1 MMSLQRPKG
10 ALQGLDRV
18 GPLGGQV
25 LGSSA
30 TGTLEIQGVLEFSN
44 PVSNRLAGR
53 SVTQRLVIV
62 ITAGCSILAWPQAG
76 CEQVLGR
83 DSPEPTLTG
92 DRAWLLVGGWEAPG
106 RQVTADR
113 RDRHPAQP
121 SRLSDRQARPYQQ
134 VLRRVRILTER
145 LLPGVL
151 PTVTAIRNRLPVA
164 HDRSLSRSGRS

>member
-1 MMSLQRPKG
+1 MSLQRPQG
-10 ALQGLDRV
+10 AFQGLDRV

-25 LGSSA
+25 LGGSA
-30 TGTLEIQGVLEFSN
+30 TGTLKLQGVLEFSN
-44 PVSNRLAGR
+44 PLSNRLAGR
-53 SVTQRLVIV
+53 SVIQRLVIV
-62 ITAGCSILAWPQAG
+62 ITAGCSILAWSQAG

-92 DRAWLLVGGWEAPG
+92 DGAWLLVGGWEAPG
-106 RQVTADR
+106 GQVAADR

-134 VLRRVRILTER
+134 VMLRVRKLTER
-145 LLPGVL
+145 LLLGVV

-164 HDRSLSRSGRS
+164 HDRSLSWSGTS